1 MAMLTRVRVE
11 TKEQLEEA
19 YRIRT
24 EVFVH
29 EQGVSPEIE
38 IDGHEAIA
46 KHVLVLYD
54 GQPVGAGR
62 VREVDGVAKLE
73 RICVLQ
79 PFRKH
84 KAGAAVMAELES
96 IASEMG
102 LEKAKLHAQT
112 HAAGFYE
119 KLGYTADSDMFMEDG
134 IPHVRMIKKLEK

>member
-1 MAMLTRVRVE
+1 MVMLAGLRVE

-29 EQGVSPEIE
+29 EQGVDPDIE
-38 IDGHEAIA
+38 IDEHEAIA

-54 GQPVGAGR
+54 GQPAGAGR
-62 VREVDGVAKLE
+62 VRNVEGIAKLE

-79 PFRKH
+79 PYRMH
-84 KAGAAVMAELES
+84 KVGAAVMAELES
-96 IASEMG
+96 IARGMG
-102 LEKAKLHAQT
+102 LSKAKLHAQT

-119 KLGYTADSDMFMEDG
+119 KLGYTVDSDEFMEDG
-134 IPHVRMIKKLEK
+134 IPHVRMIKKLK